1 MNIFILLLFFI
12 FAIIGIIATLYTI
25 IELKEEV
32 HNQKETKHKE
42 ELKSLVLEILD
53 EILEDK

>member
-32 HNQKETKHKE
+32 HNQKETKHNE